1 MVRLTRIYTKTG
13 DKGETSLGS
22 GKRVRKNAPRVAVVG
37 TVDEANALI
46 GVARLETVQL
56 SEPAPDA
63 MLARIQNDLFDVG
76 ADLCVPLDVEKAE
89 TKLRITP
96 HQVKRLEQEIDAMNK
111 ELKALESF
119 VLPGGAPAAAHLHVA
134 RAAVRRAE
142 REGWALAEQEK
153 VGAETLRY
161 LNRLSDHLFVMAR
174 WVNAQT
180 GAGDVLWRPGEGR

>member
-13 DKGETSLGS
+13 DTGETSLGS

-46 GVARLETVQL
+46 GVARLATAQL

-76 ADLCVPLDVEKAE
+76 ADLCVPLEVEKA
-89 TKLRITP
+89 KLRISP
-96 HQVKRLEQEIDAMNK
+96 HQVKRLEQEIDALNK
-111 ELKALESF
+111 DLKPLESF
-119 VLPGGAPAAAHLHVA
+119 VLPGGALAAAHLHVA

-153 VGAETLRY
+153 VSAEALRY
-161 LNRLSDHLFVMAR
+161 LNRLSDHLFVLAR
-174 WVNAQT
+174 WVNAKT